1 MNSPLSGNLSLS
13 QKSFLLIGIPLAFEV
28 LFVSV
33 LCVTQSQLEKLY
45 KTELKEKTLA
55 VAINRAESTLLR
67 AGSFAMMEKV
77 LTMKRNNQVSED
89 KNIWQVVAPTLRK
102 ERRFW
107 THQRAAGMSDA
118 VEEWRKVLALV
129 DDESEVKPDI
139 ETLTRLVTELG
150 ADFETLEYGR
160 GSVLEQQFLVVQIYK
175 KLAGLMPIA
184 DRIIDQQDQVQTRDA
199 AKQLELRQSLDYIV
213 WIGVI
218 LNILLVTGLA
228 VYFNKSTLSRLDRL
242 MKNLSRLSEGESLL
256 PEVSGKDEIAQL
268 DHSFHDM
275 ARQLSEAH
283 RRESAIISHSA
294 DVIFS
299 VNLDLQFDFVS
310 RASEKLWG
318 YTPDQLVGKSIDLIL
333 PVDQRDSA
341 RTQLLSLSD
350 EVSVNSMERLILRKD
365 GTTLFTL
372 WSTIRVESEAT
383 IFCIAHDI
391 SDRKKVEQMRT
402 EFMTM
407 VTHDIRT
414 PLSSLTIMFEL
425 LTEGVLGELNERG
438 RNLSERGLQ
447 STERLIRLISD
458 LLDMERIDSGML
470 TIELKPTRIKTLFDR
485 AIDSVQSSAEKKSI
499 DLKLEYSDD
508 SSINVDADRIVQ
520 VLVNLIGNS
529 LKFAPSNSAIT
540 LGVIESATTFVFFV
554 SDQGRGIPK
563 DKCESLFDRYSQVE
577 RSDAIVKGGTGL
589 GLAICKSLVA
599 AHGGTIGVE
608 SELGIGSRF
617 WFQLPRESTS
627 LQ

>member
-1 MNSPLSGNLSLS
+1 MNSPFSANLSLS
-13 QKSFLLIGIPLAFEV
+13 QKSFLLVGIPLAFEV
-28 LFVSV
+28 LFVSL
-33 LCVTQSQLEKLY
+33 LCGTQSQLEKLY

-55 VAINRAESTLLR
+55 VAINKAESTLLR

-77 LTMKRNNQVSED
+77 ISMRKIHQVNED
-89 KNIWQVVAPTLRK
+89 KDIWQVVAPQLRK

-118 VEEWRKVLALV
+118 VAQWKNVLALV
-129 DDESEVKPDI
+129 DDENVVKPDV
-139 ETLTRLVTELG
+139 ETLTRLITDLG
-150 ADFETLEYGR
+150 ADFETLEYRR
-160 GSVLEQQFLVVQIYK
+160 GSVLEQQFLVVKIYK

-184 DRIIDQQDQVQTRDA
+184 DRIIDQQDQVQARDA
-199 AKQLELRQSLDYIV
+199 EKQQQLRELLDYIV
-213 WIGVI
+213 WTGVI
-218 LNILLVTGLA
+218 LNIILVTGLA
-228 VYFNKSTLSRLDRL
+228 IYFNKSTLSRLDSL
-242 MKNLSRLSEGESLL
+242 MKNLSRLSEGTTLL
-256 PEVSGKDEIAQL
+256 PEVSGRDEIARL

-283 RRESAIISHSA
+283 RRETAIISHSA

-299 VNLDLQFDFVS
+299 VNLDLQFNFVS

-318 YTPDQLVGKSIDLIL
+318 YTPDDLVGKSIDQIL
-333 PVDQRDSA
+333 PAAERESA
-341 RTQLLSLSD
+341 RSQLLSLSD
-350 EVSVNSMERLILRKD
+350 EVSVNSMERLVVRND

-372 WSTIRVESEAT
+372 WSTIRVESEET

-425 LTEGVLGELNERG
+425 LTEGVLGELNDRG
-438 RNLSERGLQ
+438 KNLSEKGLQ

-470 TIELKPTRIKTLFDR
+470 TIELQPISISTLFAR
-485 AIDSVQSSAEKKSI
+485 ALDSVQSSAEKKSI
-499 DLKLEYSDD
+499 DLKLECSGDTL
-508 SSINVDADRIVQ
+508 INVDADRIVQ

-540 LGVIESATTFVFFV
+540 LGVLESDTTFEFFV

-563 DKCESLFDRYSQVE
+563 EKCLSLFDRYSQVE
-577 RSDAIVKGGTGL
+577 RSDAVVQGGSGL

-608 SELGIGSRF
+608 SELGVGSRF
-617 WFQLPRESTS
+617 WFQLPREISS
-627 LQ
+627 V